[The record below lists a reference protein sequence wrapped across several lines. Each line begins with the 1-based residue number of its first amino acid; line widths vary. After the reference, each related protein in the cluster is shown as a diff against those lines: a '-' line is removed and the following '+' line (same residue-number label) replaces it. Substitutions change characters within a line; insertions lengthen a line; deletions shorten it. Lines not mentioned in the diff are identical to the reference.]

1 MIDNLKLLLI
11 SILTYLLILL
21 FNQNRFLKVDNEFK
35 ADVIKNKNYVI
46 DSIKDYNAEMRVHT
60 EKIYLE
66 YLINDKSY
74 VNFNCND
81 LKGIKK
87 SFVQSEKSIL
97 YDIYD
102 VVDYKNNKLQTIAI
116 SNKTNILKILDFL
129 KQFNLSLEYTDQVV
143 IYSKTNSKN
152 FNLLYY

>member
-21 FNQNRFLKVDNEFK
+21 FNQTRFLKVDNEFK

-116 SNKTNILKILDFL
+116 SNKTNILKILYFL